1 MKHFIIFILFFFFNE
16 VKTKEPISISGKDL
30 EIKINKW
37 LIEKGNSGNTQIFDD
52 IKYPFCEDSNLL
64 ITDISGSFNLIKVS
78 CLGPKDWSFITRNKK
93 KINLGS
99 SNPNSKKKKVSVITL
114 RGNKSAGSKIK
125 EEDLITKNIVIKDN
139 SNFIVEKNDIIG
151 KKLKKSVFSGR
162 PVLQSNIQK
171 DWLIE
176 KNNNVIIEN
185 RIGGIIIKEEG
196 IAIEDA
202 DFMQK
207 IRVKNIKSG
216 KIIHGFAKNSKKVVL
231 KTKQY

>member
-37 LIEKGNSGNTQIFDD
+37 LIEKGNSGNTQILDD

-64 ITDISGSFNLIKVS
+64 ISDISGTLSLIKVS

-93 KINLGS
+93 KSNLGS
-99 SNPNSKKKKVSVITL
+99 SNPNPKKKKVSVITL

-185 RIGGIIIKEEG
+185 RIGGIIIKEVG

>member
-1 MKHFIIFILFFFFNE
+1 MKHFIILILFFFFNE

-37 LIEKGNSGNTQIFDD
+37 LVKKGNYGNTQIFDD
-52 IKYPFCEDSNLL
+52 IKYPFCKDSNLL
-64 ITDISGSFNLIKVS
+64 ISDISGSFNLIKVS

-93 KINLGS
+93 KKNLGT
-99 SNPNSKKKKVSVITL
+99 SNPNSKKKVSVITL
-114 RGNKSAGSKIK
+114 RGHKSAGSKIK
-125 EEDLITKNIVIKDN
+125 EEDLMTKNIVIKDKN
-139 SNFIVEKNDIIG
+139 NFILEKNDIIG
-151 KKLKKSVFSGR
+151 KKLKKSMVSGR
-162 PVLQSNIQK
+162 PLLQSNIQK
-171 DWLIE
+171 DWLIK

-185 RIGGIIIKEEG
+185 RIGGIVIKDEG
-196 IAIEDA
+196 IAVEDA

-216 KIIHGFAKNSKKVVL
+216 KIIYGFAKNSKKVVL